1 MAIHEIGN
9 AKNSNFITQFFKE
22 FNNESLVWVG
32 YLWQSKRQANEFD
45 YLSFI
50 NNLDKLESIKI
61 NLKKDFLQAGEDDLA
76 DFLEECQRFRKE
88 YAPIED
94 LKFLDD
100 NHRLCWFLINQLERK
115 YDNLRRKRYHF
126 EKPYLSVLFLIHCEL
141 KDEKIEIEDIRQYT
155 KELNGKEN
163 PKFILKNYI
172 DNKDFISWAVEYTK
186 NKHRSRAHPRAY
198 SINFNEE
205 LAFFLGFWDDL
216 YIYDKYRYLV
226 KINQLK
232 KAWQQKEFR
241 DKGATKKAYHLPLT
255 KKSKQQLT
263 QLAEFKDLSEAKVLE
278 KIIELAYRTEMCDK
292 DGKPLY

>member
-1 MAIHEIGN
+1 MALHDIGK
-9 AKNSNFITQFFKE
+9 AEHSKFIIRFFNE

-32 YLWQSKRQANEFD
+32 YLWDSKIEEHGLEYLDFLNKRGGFDAIATHLRNEF
-45 YLSFI
+45 
-50 NNLDKLESIKI
+50 LEA
-61 NLKKDFLQAGEDDLA
+61 N
-76 DFLEECQRFRKE
+76 
-88 YAPIED
+88 IED
-94 LKFLDD
+94 LQIFLEQCRKFKNNYIPDEDLRFLKDD
-100 NHRLCWFLINQLERK
+100 KRLCWLLINQLERK

-126 EKPYLSVLFLIHCEL
+126 EKPYLSVLFLIHIEL
-141 KDEKIEIEDIRQYT
+141 KNERIEMEDILQYA
-155 KELNGKEN
+155 KDLNGKEN

-172 DNKDFISWAVEYTK
+172 NNKDFISWTVEYTK
-186 NKHRSRAHPRAY
+186 NKHHSRTHPRAY
-198 SINFNEE
+198 PININEE
-205 LAFFLGFWDDL
+205 LAFFLGFWDDF

-226 KINQLK
+226 EINKLK

-263 QLAEFKDLSEAKVLE
+263 QLAKFKDLSEAKVLE